1 MTSSH
6 IITSN
11 LVMAFCLCKRKA
23 FLLSR
28 GDTGEPPHEYLQL
41 INARA
46 TANQNTY
53 LNSLSAA
60 GFQVHQ
66 DCIGGITTSVD
77 GSDHKRRGGTKGHQA
92 FHRIVPTKVG
102 KVIRVRRPMKCARHK
117 GQVLIPSEKVVEHTV
132 IDLVFTKNGCRKPVT
147 RYIGAKGYCPQ
158 CQCYY
163 APPGIRRFQGR
174 LFGHCFR
181 AWVVYQRVTLRLP
194 YSMISQVIDDLFCEQ
209 ISKGSIVNFI
219 IDPKLPV
226 VFVGILRY

>member
-117 GQVLIPSEKVVEHTV
+117 GASTDPLRKSCRAHGYRSGIYEKWMPEGSYAIHWGKGLLSTVPMLLCTAWHPAVPGTVVWPLLSCLGGIPACNSSTSLQY
-132 IDLVFTKNGCRKPVT
+132 DL
-147 RYIGAKGYCPQ
+147 
-158 CQCYY
+158 
-163 APPGIRRFQGR
+163 PG
-174 LFGHCFR
+174 
-181 AWVVYQRVTLRLP
+181 
-194 YSMISQVIDDLFCEQ
+194 
-209 ISKGSIVNFI
+209 N
-219 IDPKLPV
+219 
-226 VFVGILRY
+226 